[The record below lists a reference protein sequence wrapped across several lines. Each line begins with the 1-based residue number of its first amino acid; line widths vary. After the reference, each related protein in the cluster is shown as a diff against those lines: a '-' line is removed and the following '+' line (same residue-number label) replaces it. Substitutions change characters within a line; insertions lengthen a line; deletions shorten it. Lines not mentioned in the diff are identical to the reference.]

1 PSGSSHLTRA
11 AHYLFFSLLLRPPSL
26 SSLFP
31 YTTLFR
37 SSYIKTSLCPHSS
50 HSPLTFN
57 DSIIAFNSVSL
68 KHSTQ
73 QIISHSHYLSVYSL
87 IQDGA
92 LLLIFLLFQ
101 VLDMNLP

>member
-1 PSGSSHLTRA
+1 AEDGIRDRNVTGVQTCALPISSR
-11 AHYLFFSLLLRPPSL
+11 SSVNLLLL
-26 SSLFP
+26 SV
-31 YTTLFR
+31 
-37 SSYIKTSLCPHSS
+37 SYIKTSLCPHSS